1 MVEKGVYPLF
11 YIKYLKINFFHILPK
26 KIKNKFWI
34 FKRNKVLMLAK
45 VPLNDIKESIKH
57 NLDENITK
65 LENND

>member
-1 MVEKGVYPLF
+1 MLLILNKLISF
-11 YIKYLKINFFHILPK
+11 TFFLK

-34 FKRNKVLMLAK
+34 FKRSKVLMLAK

>member
-1 MVEKGVYPLF
+1 
-11 YIKYLKINFFHILPK
+11 
-26 KIKNKFWI
+26 
-34 FKRNKVLMLAK
+34 MLAK

>member
-1 MVEKGVYPLF
+1 MVKKRVYSIF
-11 YIKYLKINFFHILPK
+11 YIKYLKINFFHIL
-26 KIKNKFWI
+26 KNKFWI